1 MALRAFGSIFAVVE
15 GDPRILALHGWARR
29 GSDFR
34 VALNGL
40 GYLAPDLPGFGASPE
55 PAAAIGVDGY
65 ASLLQPLLDSLGSE
79 PILIGHSF
87 GGRIAAVLAAN
98 QPDRFAGVVLIGV
111 PLIRRTTTS
120 RPPLLYRLTRWAHR
134 RKLLP
139 DSAIETLRQRY
150 GSTDYRAVTGV
161 MREILVKAVND
172 DYAELLPRLQPPV
185 VLLWG
190 ADDREV
196 PFTVAEAAAA
206 VIPQAD
212 LRVVKGAGHL
222 LPLSHPEELR
232 RAVESLRR

>member
-1 MALRAFGSIFAVVE
+1 MALRAFGSIFALVE
-15 GDPRILALHGWARR
+15 GDPRILALHGWGRR

-34 VALNGL
+34 AALNEL

-65 ASLLQPLLDSLGSE
+65 ASLLEPLLDSLGPE

-87 GGRIAAVLAAN
+87 GGRIAAVLAVN
-98 QPDRFAGVVLIGV
+98 HPDRFAGLVLTGV
-111 PLIRRTTTS
+111 PLMRRTTTRRS
-120 RPPLLYRLTRWAHR
+120 PVLYRLGRWAHR
-134 RKLLP
+134 RSLFP
-139 DSAIETLRQRY
+139 DSAFESLRRRF
-150 GSTDYRAVTGV
+150 GSIDYRVATGV

-172 DYAELLPRLQPPV
+172 DYAELLPRLKPPV

-196 PFTVAEAAAA
+196 PLTVAEAAAA

-212 LRVVKGAGHL
+212 LRVVEGAGHL